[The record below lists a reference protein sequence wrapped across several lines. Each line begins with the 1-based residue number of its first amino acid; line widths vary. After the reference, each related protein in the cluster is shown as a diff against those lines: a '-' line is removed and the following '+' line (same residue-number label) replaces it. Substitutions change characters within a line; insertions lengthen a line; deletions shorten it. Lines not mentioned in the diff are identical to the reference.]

1 MILEADGGAASPPI
15 EQVGPAHVFEAAS
28 HGKQGVAQALYQQ
41 HPARLDRLPQQRF
54 PRRRSRPASGRSLIV
69 FIQSFRSLYCGPAA
83 FTAASAYWTA
93 WNRLR
98 TKVASCAG
106 KASSQALRIP
116 GAPSDRHR
124 QFLGREHAV
133 PEPELLQAGTKSEAR
148 LMPFTAFA
156 PSMQTPTAPL
166 PCPSWAP
173 RLSMLEQ
180 NYQSPVILAKPAL
193 GMQGCR
199 VIRRQSY
206 AKTTAIAAAADT
218 SAWVDSRSDDSI
230 PEIRNLQDRVD
241 YESGAAAGLC
251 LAPKLPTMSK
261 LWPLTKLW

>member
-1 MILEADGGAASPPI
+1 MIVL
-15 EQVGPAHVFEAAS
+15 
-28 HGKQGVAQALYQQ
+28 
-41 HPARLDRLPQQRF
+41 
-54 PRRRSRPASGRSLIV
+54 
-69 FIQSFRSLYCGPAA
+69 IQSFRSLYCGPAA

-166 PCPSWAP
+166 PLSLRDP

-180 NYQSPVILAKPAL
+180 NYQSPVILAQPAL

-199 VIRRQSY
+199 VIRLPSHVK
-206 AKTTAIAAAADT
+206 ATAIKYRSKPTNPATSERKFRHRDLQADQFCAGPPKILLRKPHLSMPKYNLQISGFSDQPDQVSHERLEAAAIAI
-218 SAWVDSRSDDSI
+218 SR
-230 PEIRNLQDRVD
+230 IRTAR
-241 YESGAAAGLC
+241 S
-251 LAPKLPTMSK
+251 
-261 LWPLTKLW
+261 